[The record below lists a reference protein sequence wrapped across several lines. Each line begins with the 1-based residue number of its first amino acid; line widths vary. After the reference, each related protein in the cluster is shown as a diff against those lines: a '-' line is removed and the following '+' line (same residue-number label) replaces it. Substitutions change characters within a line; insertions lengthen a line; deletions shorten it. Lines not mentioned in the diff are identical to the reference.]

1 MEVALPNFV
10 QQIGYQTCS
19 AFDAAQ
25 FPVCR
30 GYGSVTT
37 AGLMTLGV
45 LIAAGLL
52 IIGKLATRA

>member
-1 MEVALPNFV
+1 MPNFV

-19 AFDAAQ
+19 AFDAARV
-25 FPVCR
+25 PVCL
-30 GYGSVTT
+30 GYGSVTA